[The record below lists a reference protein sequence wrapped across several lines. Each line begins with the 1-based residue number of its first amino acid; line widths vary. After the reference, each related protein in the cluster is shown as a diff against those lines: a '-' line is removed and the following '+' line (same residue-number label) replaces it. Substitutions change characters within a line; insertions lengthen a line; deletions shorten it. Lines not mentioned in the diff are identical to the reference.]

1 MAAIIS
7 CRTTMFGPV
16 ETAFEYF
23 PQAEMF
29 HAECPPAPG
38 GDYPA
43 MAAKAKAHGVIIAS
57 LATGLHLDTDEQA
70 AAFRPMIDGAAL
82 IGVPKIFVSAKASSA
97 ELFEPA
103 LARLGELAH
112 YAASKGVTIC
122 METRPPFAENGD
134 KARLVI
140 ERIGSPALRFNF
152 DTADIYYY
160 NEGCDAVVEVRK
172 VADLVGSVHLKD
184 TDGGYK
190 SPNFPPVGQGM
201 VDFPAIFAVL
211 TKAGFQGPYTLEI
224 EGAHV
229 DKLDPAG
236 RLQFL
241 KDCVAYLRRVGVM
254 A

>member
-7 CRTTMFGPV
+7 CRTGMFGSV
-16 ETAFEYF
+16 DAAFEFF
-23 PQAEMF
+23 PQADMF

-43 MAAKAKAHGVIIAS
+43 MAAKARARGVTIAS
-57 LATGLHLDTDEQA
+57 LSTGLHLDTDEQA
-70 AAFRPMIDGAAL
+70 AAFRPVIEGAAS

-97 ELFEPA
+97 DLFEPA
-103 LARLGELAH
+103 LARLGELAC
-112 YAASKGVTIC
+112 YAAKQGVTIC
-122 METRPPFAENGD
+122 METHPPFAENGD

-140 ERIGSPALRFNF
+140 ERIGSPGLRFNF
-152 DTADIYYY
+152 DTANIYYY
-160 NEGCDAVVEVRK
+160 NENCDSVAEVRK

-190 SPNFPPVGQGM
+190 SPNFPPVGQGI

-211 TKAGFQGPYTLEI
+211 SAAGFQGPYTLEI